1 MPHILQGAH
10 RATPA
15 RNYVRL
21 VPKDAP
27 LIEPPQPTPPQP
39 MRANLYTIGPQA
51 QGEFSDQEREH
62 VLVEWRKGQRI
73 DSHYWKW
80 AARYGVKEC
89 LIWERPA
96 RRDGMMGLGLQLWVL
111 KRGEQIFVATP
122 ADLLDTFIPHWKRTT
137 R

>member
-1 MPHILQGAH
+1 MPHILQPAH

-21 VPKDAP
+21 VPKDTT
-27 LIEPPQPTPPQP
+27 LIDPPQPAPQP
-39 MRANLYTIGPQA
+39 MRASLYTIGPQA

-62 VLVEWRKGQRI
+62 VLVEWRKGERI
-73 DSHYWKW
+73 DSHFWKW

-111 KRGEQIFVATP
+111 KRGEQIFLATP
-122 ADLLDTFIPHWKRTT
+122 ADLIDTFIPQWKRIT